1 MIRLAFCAA
10 GIWLLALSATLS
22 APSEPGNQQQEQ
34 PASATGQAA
43 VDKAIE
49 TINTARALTAEALS
63 SAPLGFR
70 RILFVSK
77 IPEGFAAYEPR
88 ADNVFTPDEPLIVY
102 TEPIGVAWT
111 KDGDEFSTKLTVDFE
126 IRSPDGKVLA
136 GQRSFGE
143 FALTAR
149 EPPLDFMTH
158 VKLDVTGAA
167 AGAYVLGL
175 TMHDTKSGKSTTA
188 DLPFEIK

>member
-10 GIWLLALSATLS
+10 GLWLLTLS
-22 APSEPGNQQQEQ
+22 STLAAPPGEANDNPQ
-34 PASATGQAA
+34 SAAATDQATT
-43 VDKAIE
+43 DKAIE
-49 TINTARALTAEALS
+49 TINAARALTAEALS

-70 RILFVSK
+70 RILFVRDV
-77 IPEGFAAYEPR
+77 PDGFAAYQPR
-88 ADNVFTPDEPLIVY
+88 GNNIFTPDEPLIVY

-111 KDGDEFSTKLTVDFE
+111 KEGDEFSTKLSVDFE

-136 GQRSFGE
+136 GQRGFGE
-143 FALTAR
+143 FALSAR

-158 VKLDVTGAA
+158 VKLDVTGAP
-167 AGAYVLGL
+167 AGDYILGL
-175 TMHDTKSGKSTTA
+175 TRHDTKSGKSTTA